1 MKAHQKIIREN
12 KAEESVSQDRFGQT
26 NLFGDWWK
34 ELDIDIKKAVVKEVP
49 YETAKNIILEYE
61 CLGCMPAISWYCY
74 GIYFDGACGGVV
86 VYGQEYGE
94 NLGLWDKYDYTGKI
108 ILLARGACVHW
119 AHPHSASKLISAS
132 IKMLPEK
139 YKVVTA
145 TVDELAGEI
154 GTIYQACNFDYI
166 GSMREN
172 NPNIKN
178 PNGNRFGV
186 KINGKLY
193 GARSMRQ
200 KVGSQ
205 RKADILKAFPDA
217 EFVPQ
222 KSKKRYFF
230 FRGNKKERNYFKSKI
245 EKFIKP
251 YPKRTVS
258 ENKDQ

>member
-1 MKAHQKIIREN
+1 MEKKAHQRIIREQ
-12 KAEESVSQDRFGQT
+12 KATESDLQADMFSDFWR
-26 NLFGDWWK
+26 
-34 ELDIDIKKAVVKEVP
+34 DIDTDIKKSVVREVD
-49 YETAKNIILEYE
+49 YGTAKNIIEEYE
-61 CLGCMPAISWYCY
+61 WLQCMPAISWYYY
-74 GIYFDGACGGVV
+74 GIFFDDICAGVV

-119 AHPHSASKLISAS
+119 AHPHSASKLISQS
-132 IKMLPEK
+132 IKLLPEK
-139 YKVVTA
+139 YKVITA

-178 PNGNRFGV
+178 SKGKRFGV

-193 GARSMRQ
+193 GARAMRQ
-200 KVGSQ
+200 KLGSQ
-205 RKADILKAFPDA
+205 KKSDILKVFPDA

-222 KSKKRYFF
+222 KSKRRYFF
-230 FRGNKKERNYFKSKI
+230 FKGNKKEKKYYRSKI
-245 EKFIKP
+245 EPFIKD
-251 YPKRTVS
+251 YPKRINET
-258 ENKDQ
+258 KDQ